1 MESNVAKIDVTQLKV
16 MLSRNLTSFSKLE
29 LNALVEE
36 AKKDPF
42 VGKSVEWWGEADKQ
56 VIFYN
61 NKVIG
66 FYCPRKTKMP
76 LVNGKEP
83 DNKYYNK
90 PGTIFINKDYRSMGI
105 PLYVIS
111 KWCKSNLPCMVYID
125 NNNEPSKKLFLKLGF
140 IPNEQEL
147 KNIYTGN
154 NCKVYTLDNLNVINQ
169 LVF

>member
-1 MESNVAKIDVTQLKV
+1 MSKIDLTKLKV
-16 MLSRNLTSFSKLE
+16 LLSRNLTSYSKLE
-29 LNALVEE
+29 LNKVVEE
-36 AKKDPF
+36 AKKDAF

-56 VIFYN
+56 VILYN

-76 LVNGKEP
+76 TIDGKEP

-90 PGTIFINKDYRSMGI
+90 PGTLFISSDYRGMGI
-105 PLYVIS
+105 PLYIMS
-111 KWCKSNLPCMVYID
+111 KWCKDNLPCMVYID

-140 IPNEQEL
+140 IPGNQEL
-147 KNIYTGN
+147 KNIYTHS
-154 NCKVYTLDNLNVINQ
+154 NCKVYVLDNLNTINQ